1 MKNFKNL
8 FALVLLLGSFMTL
21 QSCEDNDGA
30 LENAGEE
37 IDDAVDEAED
47 DIEDAVD

>member
-1 MKNFKNL
+1 MKNFRNL

-30 LENAGEE
+30 LENAAEE
-37 IDDAVDEAED
+37 VDDAVDDAAD
-47 DIEDAVD
+47 NIEDAVD